1 MAAGSET
8 KKAYD
13 ENYQKQNIR
22 QIKLNMNRK
31 TEPEILEWLEK
42 QDNIQGY
49 IKKIIKE
56 DMKMKMKTYI
66 IKPDYIE
73 NFGNEA
79 NSMTVLTEDD
89 VERLAE
95 DWEMDVDELKDQLIE
110 QERHAFT
117 PIHRFAGR
125 QDWQKLNELI
135 EFDSGVEEPMYE
147 TEEDYKRAVRDGFVT
162 YDGYYTTI
170 WEDA

>member
-56 DMKMKMKTYI
+56 DMKMKKF
-66 IKPDYIE
+66 E
-73 NFGNEA
+73 VALANREA
-79 NSMTVLTEDD
+79 
-89 VERLAE
+89 
-95 DWEMDVDELKDQLIE
+95 I
-110 QERHAFT
+110 
-117 PIHRFAGR
+117 
-125 QDWQKLNELI
+125 
-135 EFDSGVEEPMYE
+135 FDSESFGTIGEAVEWMSGRGGIY
-147 TEEDYKRAVRDGFVT
+147 TAQISHGDGMGISLSVNSDTGEMKYF
-162 YDGYYTTI
+162 DGDEWITVQPDQI
-170 WEDA
+170 EKMLK